1 MRTRDIVRWFSTR
14 PALPAALC
22 AALALAGCD
31 SPGQTGEG
39 VAAALRAPDTGGYQR
54 AYAPRPFSFP
64 ADHGPH
70 ADFRDEW
77 WYVTGNLDGPE
88 GRRFGFQITFFRH
101 GLKNGLKPR
110 ASRWGAQDAA
120 MAHFAVTDV
129 AGKQYT
135 SFQRISRAAAGLAG
149 AEMQPF
155 KVWLDDWSIEA
166 APGGGFPWHFQARQD
181 GVELSLTLDPRK
193 PPVLNGE
200 RGLSRKSAEAGNAS
214 YYYSITRMDAQG
226 RLKLPGQM
234 LGQAMPVR
242 GLAWLD
248 REWSTSMLA
257 EYQAG
262 WDWFALQ
269 LDDGS
274 ELMYFRMRNK
284 SGLDDPASSGTR
296 VAADGS
302 AAPVAREDVDI
313 QAWDSWESPAGGRYP
328 AGWRFKLKTEGR
340 ELEIRPALADQEF
353 RHDARYWEG
362 AVDVLDSATGKP
374 AGRGYVE
381 LTGYA
386 PGKVEQSGD

>member
-1 MRTRDIVRWFSTR
+1 MPSRHGFI
-14 PALPAALC
+14 AAGL
-22 AALALAGCD
+22 ALALLGCD
-31 SPGQTGEG
+31 RPPQNGEG
-39 VAAALRAPDTGGYQR
+39 VTATLRDPDHAGFER

-101 GLKNGLKPR
+101 GLKRGQPTR
-110 ASRWGAQDAA
+110 PSRWGTQDAS
-120 MAHFAVTDV
+120 MAHFAITDV
-129 AGKQYT
+129 AAGQYT
-135 SFQRISRAAAGLAG
+135 AFQRISRAALGLAG
-149 AEMQPF
+149 AQAEPF
-155 KVWLDDWSIEA
+155 KVWLDDWAIEA
-166 APGGGFPWHFQARQD
+166 APDGGFPWHFQARQD
-181 GVELSLTLDPRK
+181 GVELNLELAPKK

-200 RGLSRKSAEAGNAS
+200 RGLSRKSAEPGNAS
-214 YYYSITRMDAQG
+214 YYYSITRMAAQG
-226 RLKLPGQM
+226 TLKLPGQM
-234 LGQAMPVR
+234 LGQRMPVR

-257 EYQAG
+257 DHLSG

-269 LDDGS
+269 LDDGT
-274 ELMYFRMRNK
+274 ELMYYRLRNQN
-284 SGLDDPASSGTR
+284 GQDDPASAGSW

-302 AAPVAREDVDI
+302 SSPLAREDVDI

-328 AGWRFKLKTEGR
+328 AGWRLKTKPGER
-340 ELEIRPALADQEF
+340 ALEIRPVLADQEF

-362 AVDVLDSATGKP
+362 AVDVIDSATGKP

-386 PGKVEQSGD
+386 PGKIEKSGD